1 MRCQEFSREDASRRV
16 GGQRRTSHSR
26 GWKKQ
31 EAARTGGGKDG
42 ITKVFMLERIKQMMN
57 RGGPV
62 LLIPLA
68 DGWNAP
74 GPKRKSRDNNK
85 IYRGTLEMLSLT
97 CVSLV
102 YVAFV
107 TTVFIPILLN
117 FTKRAIRDKV
127 TLLAEVVF
135 AKLAEY

>member
-1 MRCQEFSREDASRRV
+1 
-16 GGQRRTSHSR
+16 
-26 GWKKQ
+26 
-31 EAARTGGGKDG
+31 
-42 ITKVFMLERIKQMMN
+42 MMN